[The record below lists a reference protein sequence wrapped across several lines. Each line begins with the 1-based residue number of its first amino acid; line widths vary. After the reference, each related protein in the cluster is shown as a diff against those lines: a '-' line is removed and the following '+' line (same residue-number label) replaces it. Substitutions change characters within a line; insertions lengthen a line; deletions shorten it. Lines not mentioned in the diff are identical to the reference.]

1 MRPRERRIKT
11 RQVSSLTPVPVPVPV
26 VSAPIHFYFDF
37 ISPYAFLAWT
47 QIRDIAKRCGRS
59 LEPVP
64 VLFAAL
70 LDAHGQKGPAEI
82 PAKRRYLFKDI
93 ARKAHRL
100 GVMSV
105 APPPAHPFNPLVA
118 LRVASLP
125 GSPDVRDAIIDV
137 LYAAAWT
144 RREAIDTPEAVA
156 RLLASAGLDG
166 PALVAAS
173 QAPEAKQRLRAAT
186 DDAIRRGV
194 FGVPSVLADDELFW
208 GTDSLSDLE
217 AHLRG
222 ELPAFSDAE
231 WSTLP
236 VAAIRKGSVG

>member
-1 MRPRERRIKT
+1 MVT
-11 RQVSSLTPVPVPVPV
+11 TGSTTTASSPLL
-26 VSAPIHFYFDF
+26 FYFDF

-47 QIRDIAKRCGRS
+47 QIREIGARCGRTV
-59 LEPVP
+59 EPVP

-100 GVMSV
+100 GVASV
-105 APPPAHPFNPLVA
+105 APPPAHPFNPLAA

-125 GSPDVRDAIIDV
+125 NAADVREAIIDA
-137 LYAAAWT
+137 LYRAAWT
-144 RREAIDTPEAVA
+144 KREAIDTPDAVA
-156 RLLASAGLDG
+156 RILSNAGLDG
-166 PALVAAS
+166 AALVASA
-173 QAPEAKQRLRAAT
+173 QTPEAKERLRAAT

-194 FGVPSVLADDELFW
+194 FGVPSVLAGDELFW
-208 GTDSLSDLE
+208 GTDSLADLE

-231 WSTLP
+231 WRELP
-236 VAAIRKGSVG
+236 MAAIRRGSRSP